1 VPRPHER
8 IIEEKEAVLLE
19 PKMYAVVK
27 DHLSGQTSTVV
38 GPKLLQVGPY
48 QELLRVEQKWVLEKD
63 QYIRLLNKK
72 AGSERVVPGPA
83 VVVPDPSEVAEA
95 GVEQAVFLTSQTAV
109 KVLYRTTGQQSL
121 VDSEG
126 VWVPDAYEQVMEV
139 QTKIRVLP
147 HQACVL
153 RAVTGNVTL
162 ISGEEGA
169 TAFFMPPFTEMV
181 EFSWSSYKTREVK
194 NPVPKETITMLDR
207 RVQKLFFS
215 NEVRTSDNVK
225 LRMNG
230 TVFWKVNDV
239 MQMLS
244 TTSDTPGD
252 ISQRTSSSLI
262 QAVSQ
267 TTLQEFMENFNDI
280 SQTAFAAQ
288 VGDAFYTDRGV
299 ELQNIEVTGY
309 DCVDEETA
317 LILQEI
323 IKRTTMRINELQVQ
337 ESDNEVA
344 EAKLDAEIELES
356 RRGDLIQEQASN
368 EKLLAEFQGQSTGS
382 RLVQSAATFID
393 GLSNSMPNV
402 TSRVALYKL
411 LQKVEARNED
421 TKNLAQGKAQL
432 FMTPEDL
439 DLKLNTAL

>member
-1 VPRPHER
+1 
-8 IIEEKEAVLLE
+8 
-19 PKMYAVVK
+19 
-27 DHLSGQTSTVV
+27 
-38 GPKLLQVGPY
+38 
-48 QELLRVEQKWVLEKD
+48 
-63 QYIRLLNKK
+63 
-72 AGSERVVPGPA
+72 
-83 VVVPDPSEVAEA
+83 
-95 GVEQAVFLTSQTAV
+95 
-109 KVLYRTTGQQSL
+109 
-121 VDSEG
+121 
-126 VWVPDAYEQVMEV
+126 
-139 QTKIRVLP
+139 
-147 HQACVL
+147 
-153 RAVTGNVTL
+153 
-162 ISGEEGA
+162 
-169 TAFFMPPFTEMV
+169 
-181 EFSWSSYKTREVK
+181 
-194 NPVPKETITMLDR
+194 
-207 RVQKLFFS
+207 
-215 NEVRTSDNVK
+215 
-225 LRMNG
+225 
-230 TVFWKVNDV
+230 
-239 MQMLS
+239 
-244 TTSDTPGD
+244 
-252 ISQRTSSSLI
+252 
-262 QAVSQ
+262 
-267 TTLQEFMENFNDI
+267 MENFNDI